1 MIDSKKQPDTEL
13 YSRQILR
20 LLDLIAG
27 TNKDCKIGRKWKDAF
42 MVRQY
47 EHLKSKFVKELI
59 ELLSQYQ
66 LTVQI
71 KESEIKEPARPIYEK
86 TNRK

>member
-1 MIDSKKQPDTEL
+1 MNNPVLTSPANENAVL
-13 YSRQILR
+13 ILR
-20 LLDLIAG
+20 LLQLIEGA
-27 TNKDCKIGRKWKDAF
+27 NKDIEIGKKRTDGF

-47 EHLKSKFVKELI
+47 EHLKSKYVKELI

>member
-1 MIDSKKQPDTEL
+1 MEANNVVIENKTAV
-13 YSRQILR
+13 QITR
-20 LLDLIAG
+20 LLQIIDA
-27 TNKDCKIGRKWKDAF
+27 TNKQISGCARIKDNLG
-42 MVRQY
+42 VRQY
-47 EHLKSKFVKELI
+47 TYLKSKFVKELI